1 MDINVDY
8 CIFGGGMVGGAMAIG
23 LSKLG
28 YKVAVIEAH
37 KPKLFDKADLPDLRV
52 SALNRLTQ
60 RLLQRYNVW
69 DKVTA
74 MRCQQY
80 QRLSVW
86 ENSARPLHFEASQIG
101 ESYLGYFVENRI
113 LQLALFDTIEK
124 DHADNIHVVYARA
137 VSIDVTEASVKLDND
152 IHIQA
157 NMLIGADGGNSQLRQ
172 QANIGVTGWQYEQ
185 QANVLLVKMASKFE
199 SATWQQFTPQGP
211 VAFLPL
217 FDGHA
222 NLVWY
227 ADSATSEY
235 IRNTNNDD
243 IKKKVLARFPSA
255 LGDFE
260 ILDKTG
266 FPLRRMHA
274 NKYWR
279 KNVVLIGDAAHQ
291 INPLAGQG
299 VNLGFKDVDA
309 LVESIKNNPITGI
322 NKQALIDYEKS
333 RRTPN
338 LLMMSAMDVFYQ
350 TFSNDIGVLKMIRN
364 LGVQVANIAG
374 PIKHKVLK
382 YAMGIE

>member
-1 MDINVDY
+1 MDITADY

-37 KPKLFDKADLPDLRV
+37 KPKPFNKVDLPDLRV

-60 RLLQRYNVW
+60 RLLKRYNVW
-69 DKVTA
+69 DKVIA

-86 ENSARPLHFEASQIG
+86 ENSARALHFEASQIG

-113 LQLALFDTIEK
+113 LQLALIDTIEQE
-124 DHADNIHVVYARA
+124 HADNIHVVYGRA
-137 VSIDVTEASVKLDND
+137 ISINVTEGSVQLDND

-227 ADSATSEY
+227 ADSPMSQH
-235 IRNTNNDD
+235 IRNTNNDV
-243 IKKKVLARFPSA
+243 IKKEVLARFPSI

-274 NKYWR
+274 NTYWR

-291 INPLAGQG
+291 N
-299 VNLGFKDVDA
+299 K
-309 LVESIKNNPITGI
+309 PIGRSGSEPW
-322 NKQALIDYEKS
+322 L
-333 RRTPN
+333 
-338 LLMMSAMDVFYQ
+338 
-350 TFSNDIGVLKMIRN
+350 
-364 LGVQVANIAG
+364 
-374 PIKHKVLK
+374 
-382 YAMGIE
+382 

>member
-1 MDINVDY
+1 MELSVDY
-8 CIFGGGMVGGAMAIG
+8 CIFGGGMVGGTMAIG

-37 KPKLFDKADLPDLRV
+37 KPKPFNHTELPDLRV

-60 RLLQRYNVW
+60 RLLERFNVW
-69 DKVTA
+69 DKVIA

-86 ENSARPLHFEASQIG
+86 ENIEKPLHFEASQIG
-101 ESYLGYFVENRI
+101 EAYLGYFVENRI
-113 LQLALFDTIEK
+113 LQLALLDTIEHE
-124 DHADNIHVVYARA
+124 HADNIGVIYARA
-137 VSIDVTEASVKLDND
+137 IDVNVTEASAVLDNG
-152 IHIQA
+152 IHVKA
-157 NMLIGADGGNSQLRQ
+157 TMLIGADGGHSQLRQ
-172 QANIGVTGWQYEQ
+172 QANIGVTGWEYEQ
-185 QANVLLVKMASKFE
+185 RANVLLVKMVAEFE

-211 VAFLPL
+211 IAFLPL

-227 ADSATSEY
+227 ADSAISQH
-235 IRNTNNDD
+235 IRNTSNND
-243 IKKKVLARFPSA
+243 IKKEVLARFPAA

-260 ILDKTG
+260 VLDKTA

-274 NKYWR
+274 NQYWR

-309 LVESIKNNPITGI
+309 LLESIKNNPITAI
-322 NKQALIDYEKS
+322 NKQALKDYEKS

-338 LLMMSAMDVFYQ
+338 LIMMSAMDVFYQ
-350 TFSNDIGVLKMIRN
+350 TFSNDIGVLKTLRN

-374 PIKHKVLK
+374 PIKQKALK